1 MVKKIPR
8 PTNGAVVAWQT
19 ALDTNGGNAHDVHI
33 VRTVLK
39 GQYVREEKGNLMTRL
54 AAAKVRQDFAETV
67 NRVAYGRERIVLHR
81 RGKDLAALI
90 SLEDLALLEKL
101 EDRLDAEEAEK
112 ILAESKAKGEKPIR
126 WEKAKKALRL

>member
-1 MVKKIPR
+1 
-8 PTNGAVVAWQT
+8 
-19 ALDTNGGNAHDVHI
+19 
-33 VRTVLK
+33 
-39 GQYVREEKGNLMTRL
+39 MTRL
-54 AAAKVRQDFAETV
+54 AAAKVRQDFAEAV

-112 ILAESKAKGEKPIR
+112 ILAESKAKGAKPVR